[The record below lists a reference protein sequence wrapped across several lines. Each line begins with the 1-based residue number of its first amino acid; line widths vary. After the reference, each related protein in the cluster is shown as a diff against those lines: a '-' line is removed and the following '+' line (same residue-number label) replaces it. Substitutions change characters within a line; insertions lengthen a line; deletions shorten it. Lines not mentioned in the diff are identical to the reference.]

1 MKGNRN
7 LVFHIHHCRG
17 IGLKGIK
24 RLFET
29 YRDLHS
35 VLELPISK
43 LQQITRSTST
53 NIETFYKDL
62 HSFSSKRYMQLYA
75 ENNIEWITL
84 FDDDY
89 PLLLKNVYDP
99 PFLLFLKGDRKLLQ
113 ASPKLAVI
121 GSRDATSYTE
131 KVLHTMIPELVKHE
145 IVIVSGL
152 AKGADTIAHKEAI
165 RSGGR
170 TIGVLGGGFQHIY
183 PKQNVDLA
191 NHMMAHHLLLSE
203 YPPYIKPEKW
213 HFPFRN
219 RIISGI
225 SDAVLVTEARKK
237 SGTFITADYALNEGR
252 EVLCLPGSI
261 HDPLAEGTN
270 SLIQEGAKM
279 VLTIEDI
286 FSELKV

>member
-17 IGLKGIK
+17 IGLKGTK

-29 YRDLHS
+29 YQDLHA
-35 VLELPISK
+35 VLELPLSK
-43 LQQITRSTST
+43 LQQITHATPP
-53 NIETFYKDL
+53 NAETFYKDL
-62 HSFSSKRYMQLYA
+62 HSFSSQRYMQLYA
-75 ENNIEWITL
+75 ENNIEWITI
-84 FDDDY
+84 FDDEY
-89 PLLLKNVYDP
+89 PALLKNVYDP

-121 GSRDATSYTE
+121 GSRNATSYTE

-145 IVIVSGL
+145 VVIVSGL

-191 NHMMAHHLLLSE
+191 NHMMDHQLLLSE

-225 SDAVLVTEARKK
+225 SEAVLVTEARKK

-252 EVLCLPGSI
+252 EVLCLPGSL

-279 VLTIEDI
+279 VLTVEDI
-286 FSELKV
+286 FSELRV

>member
-1 MKGNRN
+1 MEGNRH

-24 RLFET
+24 RLVQT
-29 YRDLHS
+29 HQDLYS
-35 VLELPISK
+35 VLRLPKSK
-43 LQQITRSTST
+43 LQQITHATTT
-53 NIETFYKDL
+53 NLETFYKDL
-62 HSFSSKRYMQLYA
+62 HSFPSKRYMKLYA
-75 ENNIEWITL
+75 ENHIEWITV
-84 FDDDY
+84 FDEDY
-89 PLLLKNVYDP
+89 PALLKNVYDP
-99 PFLLFLKGDRKLLQ
+99 PFLLFLKGDRKLLH

-121 GSRDATSYTE
+121 GSRNATSYTE
-131 KVLHTMIPELVKHE
+131 KVLHTMIPQLVKRE
-145 IVIVSGL
+145 VVIVSGL

-191 NHMMAHHLLLSE
+191 NHMMDHHLLLSE
-203 YPPYIKPEKW
+203 YPPYIKPERW

-219 RIISGI
+219 RIISGL
-225 SDAVLVTEARKK
+225 SDAVLVTEATKK

-270 SLIQEGAKM
+270 TLIQEGAKM
-279 VLTIEDI
+279 VLSIEDI
-286 FSELKV
+286 FSELSV

>member
-99 PFLLFLKGDRKLLQ
+99 PFLLFLKGDRKLLP

>member
-1 MKGNRN
+1 MEGNRH

-24 RLFET
+24 RLVQT
-29 YRDLHS
+29 HQDLYS
-35 VLELPISK
+35 VLRLPKSK
-43 LQQITRSTST
+43 LQQITHATTT
-53 NIETFYKDL
+53 NLETFYKDL
-62 HSFSSKRYMQLYA
+62 HSFPSKRYMELYA
-75 ENNIEWITL
+75 ENHIEWITV
-84 FDDDY
+84 FDEDY
-89 PLLLKNVYDP
+89 PALLKNVYDP
-99 PFLLFLKGDRKLLQ
+99 PFLLFLKGDRKLLH

-121 GSRDATSYTE
+121 GSRNATSYTE
-131 KVLHTMIPELVKHE
+131 KVLHTMIPQLVKRE
-145 IVIVSGL
+145 VVIVSGL

-191 NHMMAHHLLLSE
+191 NHMMDHHLLLSE
-203 YPPYIKPEKW
+203 YPPYIKPERW

-219 RIISGI
+219 RIISGL
-225 SDAVLVTEARKK
+225 SDAVLVTEATKK

-270 SLIQEGAKM
+270 TLIQEGAKM
-279 VLTIEDI
+279 VLSIEDI
-286 FSELKV
+286 FSELRV